1 MSIIDVFIEN
11 PLYFTFVSLLVGLLV
26 GSFLNVVIY
35 RLPIM
40 MMNGW
45 RQEAKEILEIT
56 EDTTEQKTTFN
67 LLLPASRCPNC
78 GHKISAL
85 ENIPIISYL
94 CLKGQCRECHNP
106 ISKRYPLV
114 ELVTGL
120 LTAWLAWYFGATAQ
134 ALLLILLTWGL
145 IAMSMIDID
154 HQLLPDSLV
163 LPLLW
168 IGLLAN
174 LYGLLPH
181 LTIESAIL
189 GAVIGYMILWTVNAI
204 FKLIR
209 GYDGMGNGDFKLL
222 ALFGAWGGYQILP
235 VVILFSAFAGAV
247 IGIISVVLFKGKNK
261 FPFGPYLAI
270 AGWIALIW
278 GQDIVTGY
286 LRFSGIQ

>member
-1 MSIIDVFIEN
+1 MSIINVFVEN
-11 PLYFTFVSLLVGLLV
+11 PLYFTVISLLVGLLV

-40 MMNGW
+40 MMNSW

-56 EDTTEQKTTFN
+56 EQTDDKALFN
-67 LLLPASRCPNC
+67 LFLPASRCPNC
-78 GHKISAL
+78 GHKITAV
-85 ENIPIISYL
+85 ENIPIISYI
-94 CLKGQCRECHNP
+94 CLKGRCKECHNP
-106 ISKRYPLV
+106 ISKRYPLI

-120 LTAWLAWYFGATAQ
+120 LTAWLAWYFTATPEV
-134 ALLLILLTWGL
+134 LLLILLTWGL

-154 HQLLPDSLV
+154 HQLLPDSIV

-168 IGLLAN
+168 VGILAS
-174 LYGLLPH
+174 LYGLLPN
-181 LTIESAIL
+181 ISIQSSIL
-189 GAVIGYMILWTVNAI
+189 GAVFGYLILWTVNTV

-222 ALFGAWGGYQILP
+222 ALFGAWGGYQVLP
-235 VVILFSAFAGAV
+235 VVILFSAFAGAL
-247 IGIISVVLFKGKNK
+247 IGIINVALFKGQSK

-278 GQDIVTGY
+278 GQEIITSY
-286 LRFSGIQ
+286 LKFSGIH

>member
-1 MSIIDVFIEN
+1 MSIIDVFLEN
-11 PLYFTFVSLLVGLLV
+11 PLYFTVISLLVGLLV

-40 MMNGW
+40 MMNSW
-45 RQEAKEILEIT
+45 QQEAKEILEIT
-56 EDTTEQKTTFN
+56 EQTDDKALFN
-67 LLLPASRCPNC
+67 LFLPASRCPNC
-78 GHKISAL
+78 GHKITAV
-85 ENIPIISYL
+85 ENIPIISYI
-94 CLKGQCRECHNP
+94 CLKGRCKECHNP
-106 ISKRYPLV
+106 ISKRYPLI

-120 LTAWLAWYFGATAQ
+120 LTAWLAWYFTATPEV
-134 ALLLILLTWGL
+134 LLLILLTWGL

-154 HQLLPDSLV
+154 HQLLPDSIV

-168 IGLLAN
+168 VGILAS
-174 LYGLLPH
+174 LYGLLPN
-181 LTIESAIL
+181 ISIQSSIL
-189 GAVIGYMILWTVNAI
+189 GAVFGYLILWTVNTV

-235 VVILFSAFAGAV
+235 VVILFSAFAGAL
-247 IGIISVVLFKGKNK
+247 IGIINVVLFKGQSK

-278 GQDIVTGY
+278 GQEIITSY
-286 LRFSGIQ
+286 LKFSGIH